1 MAQRLNPFEE
11 TVKAVDTIPG
21 IGRQTAEVIVAEIG
35 MDMEQFR
42 TPGHL
47 AS

>member
-1 MAQRLNPFEE
+1 MNPFEE

-21 IGRQTAEVIVAEIG
+21 TGRQTAEVIVAEIG

-42 TPGHL
+42 SPGHL

>member
-1 MAQRLNPFEE
+1 MNPFEE

-21 IGRQTAEVIVAEIG
+21 IGQQTAEVIVAEMG
-35 MDMEQFR
+35 VDMER
-42 TPGHL
+42 SPTPGHL

>member
-1 MAQRLNPFEE
+1 MNPFEE